1 MVDVWHQFGG
11 DLAVGA
17 TGDLAV
23 ATGPVATQQRLLR
36 RLLTNAGDYIWKLSY
51 GAGLG
56 SLVGQPSAAPRIQG
70 IIRGQIFGEAAVART
85 PEPAIDV
92 SADQSGVVTVQ
103 IRYADADTGT
113 TAILS
118 FPIGSN

>member
-11 DLAVGA
+11 DLAVGL
-17 TGDLAV
+17 TGDLVLAGG
-23 ATGPVATQQRLLR
+23 AKAAQQRLLR
-36 RLLTNAGDYIWKLSY
+36 RLLTNTGDYIWQMTY

-56 SLVGQPSAAPRIQG
+56 SLVGQPSAALRIQG
-70 IIRGQIFGEAAVART
+70 LIRGQIFNEASVARS

-92 SADQSGVVTVQ
+92 RADQGGVVTVQ

-113 TAILS
+113 TELLS